1 MNTLAMYLQ
10 EFALRCHRTAREHGF
25 WEDAEEPSSTTMAL
39 AVEAIAISR
48 LGKMIEAIRVGMPS
62 DVVVAHEDLPVH
74 DALRMGLLSRLTLI
88 VSEVAEAI
96 DAVLQGDTTNLVE
109 ELADIMIRTG
119 DIVASP
125 LVLRTPEEI
134 RRSFGEVA
142 VAKMVANEARP
153 YKHGK
158 LA

>member
-1 MNTLAMYLQ
+1 MNTLAMYLN
-10 EFALRCHRTAREHGF
+10 EFAERCHTNSAAHGF
-25 WEDAEEPSSTTMAL
+25 WEDAEEPSSTTLAL
-39 AVEAIAISR
+39 ALQAIAISR
-48 LGKMIEAIRVGMPS
+48 MGRTIEDIRQGTLSSRAIVDEEYLR
-62 DVVVAHEDLPVH
+62 EH

-96 DAVLQGDTTNLVE
+96 DAALQGDMDNLHE
-109 ELADIMIRTG
+109 ELADIMIRVG
-119 DIVASP
+119 DLAASP
-125 LVLRTPEEI
+125 LMTVDQFRCSL
-134 RRSFGEVA
+134 GEAV